1 MKVFGT
7 AEVFSNQEIDL
18 IREQALK
25 ILAEIGVKVPN
36 DKALS
41 ILADHCVRTD
51 FAKEMAFFNQPLM
64 EQFIAESEP
73 APELDNQL
81 IIQTGAYP
89 QYYADPRTNQIQE
102 HTQKTVIEMTHL
114 ANKMK
119 NVHIVYGGMG
129 VTSDLPNRL
138 TPLYMRLIMWKY
150 TQKGWCGKV
159 ELTELLPYILE
170 MCEIMADAQGKPV
183 SDYML
188 HDTQMISPL
197 QFGREELKQ
206 AMFFWER
213 GYRSSAGQILSSGG
227 TAPATLAGVM
237 SLQLA
242 EQLALN
248 FFDRVFYGLRYLQM
262 GNSATVLDLKSGA
275 FQYGRPELGLTHLA
289 FGQIARYFKASF
301 GANSFLG
308 DAKVPSCEMGMQKAI
323 TAIPAI
329 LAGSRHLGTVGLLS
343 VDEIGSPIQLIIDNE
358 YADMLQRFANG
369 FEVNEETLAYET
381 ILEAGP
387 GGNFMGR
394 EHTARHYR
402 QEHWQ
407 PKLFSREVYNSWL
420 SGDHKTDLERA
431 RDIYELIMAETP
443 KTYISEDTEKA
454 LRKVIAKAEET
465 Q

>member
-1 MKVFGT
+1 
-7 AEVFSNQEIDL
+7 
-18 IREQALK
+18 
-25 ILAEIGVKVPN
+25 
-36 DKALS
+36 
-41 ILADHCVRTD
+41 
-51 FAKEMAFFNQPLM
+51 
-64 EQFIAESEP
+64 
-73 APELDNQL
+73 
-81 IIQTGAYP
+81 
-89 QYYADPRTNQIQE
+89 
-102 HTQKTVIEMTHL
+102 MTHL
-114 ANKMK
+114 ANKMR